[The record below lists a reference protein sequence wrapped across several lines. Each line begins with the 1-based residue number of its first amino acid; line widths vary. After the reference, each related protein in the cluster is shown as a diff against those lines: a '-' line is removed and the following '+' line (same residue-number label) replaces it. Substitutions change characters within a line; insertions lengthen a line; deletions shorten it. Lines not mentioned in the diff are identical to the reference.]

1 MTIEDNVYK
10 GLTFVMDVDGTL
22 CPLKTEVESYADL
35 VPYPEMVA
43 RVRMYHDAGAR
54 IVLHTSRNMNSY
66 KGNIGVINK
75 ETAPIMLSWLDKWD
89 IPYDEIVF
97 GKPWPGKQG
106 FYVDDRSVRPD
117 EFLRFDIEK
126 LTTICGDSRCN
137 PAPAGMAVVITM
149 AGSGSRFRKAGW
161 DCPKYMIQAKGKTLF
176 EWSME
181 SLTDYLAHSSR
192 CVFVVKAEDHARSF
206 IEEQCSRLGI
216 QNAEILELDAPTD
229 GQATTCYLAAKHCR
243 PSEPLMVYNI
253 DTYVESGGL
262 VFADIA
268 GDGHIPC
275 FKADGDHWS
284 FAKVNAAGVVTEVR
298 EKQRI
303 SDNCTL
309 GAYYFSSTRLFCDL
323 YNEWY
328 ADDMHLEKGE
338 KYVAP
343 LYNFMI
349 KKGMQV
355 TISNVPAD
363 KVHVLGTPA
372 ELDAFLSESEGTE
385 C

>member
-1 MTIEDNVYK
+1 MTIEGDKFK

-22 CPLKTEVESYADL
+22 CPIKTKDEAYSDL

-43 RVRMYHDAGAR
+43 RVREYYDAGAR
-54 IVLHTSRNMNSY
+54 IILHTSRNMNSY

-75 ETAPIMLSWLDKWD
+75 ETAPIMLDWLAKWD

-106 FYVDDRSVRPD
+106 FYVDDRSVRPN
-117 EFLRFDIEK
+117 EFLHFDIEK
-126 LTTICGDSRCN
+126 LSIICGNSRCE

-161 DCPKYMIQAKGKTLF
+161 DCPKYMIPAKGKTLF
-176 EWSME
+176 EWSML
-181 SLTDYLAHSSR
+181 SVSDYLAHSSR
-192 CVFVVKAEDHARSF
+192 CIFVVKAEDHSRAF
-206 IEEQCSRLGI
+206 IEDKCSELGI
-216 QNAEILELDAPTD
+216 QNVEILELDAPTD
-229 GQATTCYLAAKHCR
+229 GQATTCYLAAKKCR
-243 PSEPLMVYNI
+243 PSEPLMIYNI
-253 DTYVESGGL
+253 DTYVEPGGL
-262 VFADIA
+262 QFKEIA

-275 FKADGDHWS
+275 FKAEGDHWS
-284 FAKVNAAGVVTEVR
+284 FAKVDAAGVVTEVR

-309 GAYYFSSTRLFCDL
+309 GAYYFSSAKLFCDL
-323 YNEWY
+323 YDDWY
-328 ADDMHLEKGE
+328 SDDSHLEKGE
-338 KYVAP
+338 KYIAP
-343 LYNFMI
+343 LYNHMI
-349 KKGMQV
+349 EEGLQI
-355 TISNVPAD
+355 TISDVPAD

-372 ELDAFLSESEGTE
+372 ELKVFLSEPEGHT